1 VLRVVSIDPR
11 FLPVPPPPAWLPYRS
26 LDGLALR
33 ARLWTGKRQRRAL
46 TVVSPGFAQHH
57 GNRVFQRV
65 AAMILARRDVLGV
78 DYRGMAGQ
86 PGRYTFGAREQQD
99 LIPLLDWACR
109 RYADVELL
117 GFSMGAIIALRALAE
132 HPAKVRRLYFV
143 SGPTSL
149 EGVLLSGGPLLQSL
163 NLLSHPSQLAL
174 RASAQTQPWCRY
186 GWPLFPKP
194 RGRDLAARLAV
205 PVSFLVGGRDWLV
218 LPRLTRALHDAV
230 TVRRQWTEF
239 PDGQHAE
246 YMAVLQ
252 PKAFLAWMAAFRK
265 TAR

>member
-1 VLRVVSIDPR
+1 MSIDPR
-11 FLPVPPPPAWLPYRS
+11 FLPMPPAPLWLPYRS
-26 LDGLALR
+26 LDGLELR
-33 ARLWTGKRQRRAL
+33 ARLWKGKRKRPAV

-132 HPAKVRRLYFV
+132 HRCRVRRLYFV
-143 SGPTSL
+143 SGPTRI
-149 EGVLLSGGPLLQSL
+149 EGIVATLGPIRQPLYLLT
-163 NLLSHPSQLAL
+163 HPRLWPARS
-174 RASAQTQPWCRY
+174 SAQSQVLFRW
-186 GWPLFPKP
+186 GWPFHPKP
-194 RGRDLAARLAV
+194 KGEDLAARLKT
-205 PVSFLVGGRDWLV
+205 PVSFLVGGRDQLV
-218 LPRLTRALHDAV
+218 LPRLSRRIHDAV
-230 TVRRQWTEF
+230 AGSKQWAEF
-239 PDGQHAE
+239 PDGEHAE
-246 YMAVLQ
+246 YLAVLQ
-252 PKAFLAWMAAFRK
+252 PEAFLAWMAAFRK
-265 TAR
+265 ATR